1 MTPTDE
7 LREELREL
15 IDEIVPYDG
24 VDSDTRF
31 TDAQLNRVLT
41 RAKNINAVAADC
53 WARKAAML
61 QRELGNLQGYGVGQ
75 EKYDFIRL
83 KDALEYAFKMAE
95 FYKQESGP
103 GSLILGVTP
112 PAVL

>member
-1 MTPTDE
+1 VTPTNE

-15 IDEIVPYDG
+15 IDEVVPFDG

-31 TDAQLNRVLT
+31 TDAQLNRVLA
-41 RAKNINAVAADC
+41 RAKNINAAAADG
-53 WARKAAML
+53 WTRKAAML
-61 QRELGNLQGYGVGQ
+61 QRELNGLQGYSVGQ
-75 EKYDFIRL
+75 EKYDFVRL
-83 KDALEYAFKMAE
+83 KDALEYAFKMVE
-95 FYKQESGP
+95 FYRQGSGP